1 MKVKLKRLEDQI
13 VVITGASSG
22 IGLATARMA
31 ARRGARVVLVAR
43 GADALERALA
53 RVREDGGAGIT
64 VEADV
69 GIPDDMVRVA
79 DRAREEFGRFDTWVN
94 GAAATIYGRLD
105 EVPLEDK
112 RKLFDTNFWGVV
124 HGARAALPELRRRGG
139 ALINIGS
146 MLSDVAIP
154 LQGVYSAC
162 KHAVKA
168 YTATLRMELEKDGA
182 PVSVTLVK
190 PGAID
195 TPYYEHARN
204 FMQQAPTPPPPV
216 YAPEAVARA
225 ILTCAERPVREIVVG
240 GAARAMI
247 AGAGIAPHLSERV
260 MERTMFDAQQSD
272 RPSRPT
278 GDNLYGPADPTAR
291 ERGRYPGPVLE
302 RSLYTT
308 AALHPTRTA
317 LAAAGIG
324 LAVAAGVR
332 AMRSR

>member
-154 LQGVYSAC
+154 LQGVYSAS

-168 YTATLRMELEKDGA
+168 YTATLRMELEKEEA

-272 RPSRPT
+272 RPSHPT

>member
-1 MKVKLKRLEDQI
+1 
-13 VVITGASSG
+13 
-22 IGLATARMA
+22 
-31 ARRGARVVLVAR
+31 
-43 GADALERALA
+43 
-53 RVREDGGAGIT
+53 
-64 VEADV
+64 
-69 GIPDDMVRVA
+69 MVRVA

-94 GAAATIYGRLD
+94 GAAAALYGRLD
-105 EVPLEDK
+105 EIALEDK

-124 HGARAALPELRRRGG
+124 HGTRAALPEFRRRGG
-139 ALINIGS
+139 AIINIGS
-146 MLSDVAIP
+146 MLSDLSIP
-154 LQGVYSAC
+154 PQGIYSAS

-168 YTATLRMELEKDGA
+168 YTTALRMELEKEDA
-182 PVSVTLVK
+182 PVSVTLEK

-204 FMQQAPTPPPPV
+204 YMEREPTPPPPV

-225 ILTCAERPVREIVVG
+225 ILTCAERPEREIVVG
-240 GAARAMI
+240 GAPRAMI
-247 AGAGIAPHLSERV
+247 AGAGLAPHLSERF
-260 MERTMFDAQQSD
+260 MERTMFAAQKSD
-272 RPSRPT
+272 RPARRAH
-278 GDNLYGPADPTAR
+278 DNLYGPIDPMAR

-302 RSLYTT
+302 RSIYTS

>member
-1 MKVKLKRLEDQI
+1 MHAKLKKVEDQVI
-13 VVITGASSG
+13 VVTGASSG
-22 IGLATARMA
+22 IGLATARLA
-31 ARRGARVVLVAR
+31 GRRGARVVLVAR
-43 GADALERALA
+43 GAAALERALA

-64 VEADV
+64 VVGDV
-69 GIPDDMVRVA
+69 ARPEDMVRVA
-79 DRAREEFGRFDTWVN
+79 DTALEEFGRFDTWVN
-94 GAAATIYGRLD
+94 GAAAALYGRLD
-105 EVPLEDK
+105 EIPLEDK
-112 RKLFDTNFWGVV
+112 RKLFDTNFWGMV

-146 MLSDVAIP
+146 MLSDLSIP
-154 LQGVYSAC
+154 LQGIYAAS

-168 YTATLRMELEKDGA
+168 YTTALRMELEKDGA

-204 FMQQAPTPPPPV
+204 YMDRAPTPPPPV

-240 GAARAMI
+240 GAARAML
-247 AGAGIAPHLSERV
+247 AGAGVAPRLSERI
-260 MERTMFDAQQSD
+260 MEATMFEAQK
-272 RPSRPT
+272 SRRKAGRT
-278 GDNLYGPADPTAR
+278 ADNLYGPVDPTAR
-291 ERGRYPGPVLE
+291 ERGRYPGPVFE
-302 RSLYTT
+302 HSLYTS

-332 AMRSR
+332 AFRNQ

>member
-1 MKVKLKRLEDQI
+1 MKLKLKRLDDQI
-13 VVITGASSG
+13 IVITGASSG

-43 GADALERALA
+43 GAGALGRALA

-69 GIPDDMVRVA
+69 GIPEDMVRVA

-94 GAAATIYGRLD
+94 GAAAAIYGRLD
-105 EVPLEDK
+105 EIPLEDK

-154 LQGVYSAC
+154 LQGVYSAS

-168 YTATLRMELEKDGA
+168 YTATLRMELEKEEA

-204 FMQQAPTPPPPV
+204 FMQQAPAPPPPV

-260 MERTMFDAQQSD
+260 MERTMFDLQQSD
-272 RPSRPT
+272 RPSRHT

-302 RSLYTT
+302 RSLYTA

>member
-1 MKVKLKRLEDQI
+1 MQLKLRKVEDQVI
-13 VVITGASSG
+13 VITGASSG
-22 IGLATARMA
+22 IGLATARLA

-43 GADALERALA
+43 GREALERALA

-64 VEADV
+64 VAADV
-69 GIPDDMVRVA
+69 GNPDDMVRAA

-94 GAAATIYGRLD
+94 GAAAAIYGRLD
-105 EVPLEDK
+105 EIPLDDK

-124 HGARAALPELRRRGG
+124 HGARAALPELRLRGG
-139 ALINIGS
+139 ALINVGS

-154 LQGVYSAC
+154 LQGVYSAS

-168 YTATLRMELEKDGA
+168 YTATLRMELEREGA

-204 FMQQAPTPPPPV
+204 YMERAPTPPPPV

-225 ILTCAERPVREIVVG
+225 ILACAERPVREIVVG
-240 GAARAMI
+240 GGPRAMI
-247 AGAGIAPHLSERV
+247 AAAKVAPQLSEKV
-260 MERTMFDAQQSD
+260 MERTMFEAQKSN
-272 RPSRPT
+272 RPARRAS
-278 GDNLYGPADPTAR
+278 DNLYGPADPTAR

-302 RSLYTT
+302 RSLYTS

-324 LAVAAGVR
+324 LALAAGVR

>member
-22 IGLATARMA
+22 IGLATARLA

-43 GADALERALA
+43 GAEALQRALT
-53 RVREDGGAGIT
+53 RVRDDGGAGIT

-69 GIPDDMVRVA
+69 GIPEDMVRVA

-94 GAAATIYGRLD
+94 GAAAAIYGRLD
-105 EVPLEDK
+105 EIPLEDK

-154 LQGVYSAC
+154 LQGVYSAS

-168 YTATLRMELEKDGA
+168 YTATLRMELEKEEA

-225 ILTCAERPVREIVVG
+225 ILACAERPVREIVVG

-247 AGAGIAPHLSERV
+247 AGARIAPHLSERV
-260 MERTMFDAQQSD
+260 MERTMFDAQKSD
-272 RPSRPT
+272 RPSRRT

-302 RSLYTT
+302 RSLYTA

>member
-1 MKVKLKRLEDQI
+1 MHVQLKRIEDQI
-13 VVITGASSG
+13 IVITGASSG
-22 IGLATARMA
+22 IGLATARLA

-43 GADALERALA
+43 GEGALERALA
-53 RVREDGGAGIT
+53 KVREDGGAGVT
-64 VEADV
+64 VAADV
-69 GIPDDMVRVA
+69 GNPDDMVRVA

-94 GAAATIYGRLD
+94 GAAAAIYGRLD
-105 EVPLEDK
+105 EISLEDK

-124 HGARAALPELRRRGG
+124 HGARAALPEFRRRGG

-146 MLSDVAIP
+146 MLSDVSIP
-154 LQGVYSAC
+154 LQGIYSAS

-168 YTATLRMELEKDGA
+168 YTATLRMELEQEGA

-204 FMQQAPTPPPPV
+204 YMERAPTPPPPV

-225 ILTCAERPVREIVVG
+225 ILTCAARPVREIVVG

-247 AGAGIAPHLSERV
+247 AGAGIAPHLSERI
-260 MERTMFDAQQSD
+260 MERTMFEAQKSG
-272 RPSRPT
+272 RPPRRA
-278 GDNLYGPADPTAR
+278 GDNLHGPADPTAR

-302 RSLYTT
+302 RSLYTS

-332 AMRSR
+332 AMRTR

>member
-1 MKVKLKRLEDQI
+1 MNVKLKKVEDQVI
-13 VVITGASSG
+13 VITGASSG

-53 RVREDGGAGIT
+53 RVREDGGAGIS

-69 GIPDDMVRVA
+69 GRPEDMVRVA

-94 GAAATIYGRLD
+94 GAAAAIYGRLD
-105 EVPLEDK
+105 EIPLEDK

-146 MLSDVAIP
+146 MLSDIAIP
-154 LQGVYSAC
+154 LQGVYSAS

-168 YTATLRMELEKDGA
+168 YTATLRMELERDGA

-204 FMQQAPTPPPPV
+204 YMERAPTPPPPV
-216 YAPEAVARA
+216 YAPETVARA
-225 ILTCAERPVREIVVG
+225 ILTCAERPIREIVVG
-240 GAARAMI
+240 GGPRAMI
-247 AGAGIAPHLSERV
+247 AAAGMAPHLSERV
-260 MERTMFDAQQSD
+260 MERTMFEAQKAD
-272 RPSRPT
+272 RPARRAS
-278 GDNLYGPADPTAR
+278 DNLYGPADPTAR
-291 ERGRYPGPVLE
+291 ERGRYPGPVFE
-302 RSLYTT
+302 RSLYTS

-317 LAAAGIG
+317 LAAAGLG